1 VSGRFPD
8 HGSLAGRF
16 NGRLGR
22 RLGVVLIG
30 GAGEPVYLP
39 ATATR
44 PAWIRYARDH
54 AASVLHELAHW
65 CHASPAARRH
75 EDYALVYEPPPRDAA
90 AQRRF
95 YAAEVPV
102 QALEKLFAE
111 ALGLE
116 FQCSDDNP
124 GTELGP
130 DRGAFQDRVEA
141 ACERLRLRRRG
152 PDATTRAVL
161 DALKPRWR
169 PACGAGA
176 PSRAARRRRA

>member
-1 VSGRFPD
+1 MSRSL
-8 HGSLAGRF
+8 HHETLAGRF
-16 NGRLGR
+16 NARLGR

-30 GAGEPVYLP
+30 GGAEPVYLP
-39 ATATR
+39 ATGVR

-65 CHASPAARRH
+65 CQASPAARLL
-75 EDYALVYEPPPRDAA
+75 EDYGLVYEPPPRDAA

-111 ALGLE
+111 TLGLA

-124 GTELGP
+124 GTEPGP
-130 DRGAFQDRVEA
+130 DRGEFEVRVEA
-141 ACERLRLRRRG
+141 ACRMLRAG
-152 PDATTRAVL
+152 GVDATTRAVL
-161 DALKPRWR
+161 DALQPQW
-169 PACGAGA
+169 PAAGCDCPPGGLQRSCA
-176 PSRAARRRRA
+176 